1 VHTRALGLLVVCL
14 FCLTGAAQASAA
26 GPTVTVRVEGQA
38 ATLLEETTVTL
49 DGTPTPPPGNCAGNT
64 AAAALEKATNG
75 NWDRQAFA
83 SSILGE
89 NHAFANNDYWGEWL
103 SEKYGG
109 GICNDVVQE
118 GDRLVMLVDISGTA
132 FEPTVY
138 PLTMT
143 GVPAKVSPGTPFT
156 VDVKKHVSATGTPGE
171 GTPTAAAGAQI
182 AGAGVSSAGDGK
194 ATITLSQRGETTL
207 KAILA
212 GGQAGAAPKVS
223 SRSAAAKVC
232 VTDGADG
239 FCGTTKPGGVA
250 PVAQQAPAC
259 QTTGKDGLCG
269 SPDRT
274 APVVAIKQLKEQ
286 ARFRRGNAPLTL
298 SGTVDADPA
307 GLKEVRLRL
316 TRTLGPRCSYYSGS
330 VERFVRTTVCGAKG
344 QQRFF
349 SIGAK
354 ADWSYLLPFD
364 LPIGRY
370 VLDVQAVDKAGNV
383 SAISAR
389 GRDRIVFV
397 VR

>member
-1 VHTRALGLLVVCL
+1 MHNRVLSLIVVGLV
-14 FCLTGAAQASAA
+14 CLTGTAQASAA
-26 GPTVTVRVEGQA
+26 GTTVTVRVEGQA

-49 DGTPTPPPGNCAGNT
+49 DGTPTPAPGNCAGNT
-64 AAAALEKATNG
+64 AAAALEKATHG

-83 SSILGE
+83 STILGE
-89 NHAFANNDYWGEWL
+89 NHSFANNDYWGEWV
-103 SEKYGG
+103 SDKYGG

-118 GDRLVMLVDISGTA
+118 GDRLVMLVDISGTS

-156 VDVKKHVSATGTPGE
+156 VDVTKHVSATGTPGE

-182 AGAGVSSAGDGK
+182 TGAGVTTTGDGK

-207 KAILA
+207 KAVLA
-212 GGQAGAAPKVS
+212 GSQSGAAPKVS

-239 FCGTTKPGGVA
+239 FCGTTKPGEPA
-250 PVAQQAPAC
+250 PVVPQAPAC
-259 QTTGKDGLCG
+259 RTTGKDGLCG

-274 APVVAIKQLKEQ
+274 APTVAVTGLKEQ
-286 ARFRRGNAPLTL
+286 AHFLRGHAPRTL
-298 SGTVDADPA
+298 AGKVDADPA
-307 GLKEVRLRL
+307 GLKDVRLRL
-316 TRTLGPRCSYYSGS
+316 TRTLGPRCSYYSGT
-330 VERFVRTTVCGAKG
+330 VERFVKTTVCGATG
-344 QQRFF
+344 RRFF
-349 SIGAK
+349 SIGDR

-364 LPIGRY
+364 LPRGRY
-370 VLDVQAVDKAGNV
+370 VLDVQVVDKAGNV

-397 VR
+397 VT